1 VGTFN
6 IKEFIFSNRLRQ
18 ITIYLC
24 TFLIIYFVLITALV
38 TKKYDI
44 KEGEIAKV
52 SIKAQ
57 RNTTDNVA
65 TLAKKEE
72 ALRLVADEYE
82 VKPSVKDNALRTID
96 NLFSKALVLKEDP
109 QELENKIK
117 ELEKAANAQNVQLS
131 SDELKDLIELD
142 KPVLTDLQKFLK
154 TTMTEVYSLSIQFN
168 ENLSPEI
175 NNENLKKAQDMIQ
188 IKFNTTKFS
197 KPVREL
203 GTTIGVKLVQYNSFY
218 DKEKTEAAKSTAYN
232 SVASVDIK
240 KDQIIVMEGQQV
252 TKEKYELLKSLGLLN
267 NTSATDK
274 YIYIS
279 LGAFIALILF
289 IQSFYLYKYAKEIYK
304 DFSKV
309 LLINIICIISLVL
322 SRTLGTV
329 SPFLVPLAFAP
340 MLMTVLLSHKISLAI
355 SVLNIVFLS
364 ASVNFNID
372 ITIMA
377 ILNAGVGALM
387 LQKLQARNDIFISCI
402 YLGIINLVA
411 TFSLGFLLSN
421 NVKDVMVAGV
431 LSLVGSS
438 LSGILTVGLLPLFE
452 STFDIVTTIKLLELS
467 NPNSP
472 LLKKLL
478 MEAPGTYH
486 HSVLVA
492 NLAEV
497 GAEAVGGNPVLA
509 RVSSYYHDIGKI
521 KRPYFFKEN
530 QIGSDNPHDK
540 ITPNLSSLI
549 ITSHVKDGL
558 ELAKEYRMPKVI
570 RDVIVEH
577 HGNSLVK
584 YFYVTAKNSSEK
596 PEEILEEDF
605 RYPGP
610 IPSTKE
616 SGIVMLADSVEA
628 SVRSISEPTPEKIEA
643 MLDNMFKSRL
653 NENMLDNCD
662 LTLKD
667 LTSIKKAFMKTL
679 LGIYHQRIEYPVDKW
694 QLNGK
699 SIEQAKL

>member
-1 VGTFN
+1 MGTFN
-6 IKEFIFSNRLRQ
+6 IKEFIFSNRLKQ
-18 ITIYLC
+18 IIIYLV
-24 TFLIIYFVLITALV
+24 TFIIIYFVLITALV

-52 SIKAQ
+52 SIRAQ
-57 RNTTDNVA
+57 RDITDSIA
-65 TLAKKEE
+65 TKAKKDE
-72 ALRLVADEYE
+72 ALRFVPDVYE
-82 VKPSVKDNALRTID
+82 VNPSVKDNAIRTID
-96 NLFSKALVLKEDP
+96 NLFSKALVLKEDT

-117 ELEKAANAQNVQLS
+117 ELEQVANAQSVQLS
-131 SDELKDLIELD
+131 KEELKDLIELD
-142 KPVLTDLQKFLK
+142 KTNLTDLKKFLNAAL
-154 TTMTEVYSLSIQFN
+154 TEVYSLSIQYN
-168 ENLSPEI
+168 ENLSAEI
-175 NNENLKKAQDMIQ
+175 NNENLKRAQDIIQ
-188 IKFNTTKFS
+188 IKFNSTKFS

-203 GTTIGVKLVQYNSFY
+203 GTIIGVKLVQYNSFY
-218 DKEKTEAAKSTAYN
+218 NKEKTEADRNEAYN
-232 SVASVDIK
+232 NVAPVTIK
-240 KDQIIVMEGQQV
+240 KDQIIVTEGEPV
-252 TKEKYELLKSLGLLN
+252 TKERYELLKSAGLLN
-267 NTSATDK
+267 NTSETDK

-289 IQSFYLYKYAKEIYK
+289 IESFYLYKYAKGIYK
-304 DFSKV
+304 DYSKI
-309 LLINIICIISLVL
+309 LLINIICIISLAL
-322 SRTLGTV
+322 SRTLGAV

-340 MLMTVLLSHKISLAI
+340 MLMTLLLGHRVSLAVN
-355 SVLNIVFLS
+355 VLNIVFLS
-364 ASVNFNID
+364 ASVNFKVD

-377 ILNAGVGALM
+377 ILNTVVGALM
-387 LQKLQARNDIFISCI
+387 IQKLQARNDIFISCI

-421 NVKDVMVAGV
+421 NVKDVLIAGGF
-431 LSLVGSS
+431 SLVGSS

-540 ITPNLSSLI
+540 ITPNLSALI

-558 ELAKEYRMPKVI
+558 ELAKEYRMPQVI
-570 RDVIVEH
+570 QDVIAEH
-577 HGNSLVK
+577 HANSLVK

-596 PEEILEEDF
+596 PEEVMEEDF

-628 SVRSISEPTPEKIEA
+628 SVRSISEPTKEKIEA
-643 MLDNMFKSRL
+643 MVDNMFKSRL

-667 LTSIKKAFMKTL
+667 LTSIKKAFIKTL

-694 QLNGK
+694 ELNGK
-699 SIEQAKL
+699 NIEQAKL